1 MHLFAILSNDS
12 KQSHKLAI
20 HFWNTT
26 SSILIFTLI
35 YHTSCKADF
44 CPVSSG
50 WKNLSLSSDH
60 HFDWLSKM
68 GNIIEIPTYPRVYQR
83 ISSYKENI
91 GKEQEIWLQILR
103 DLLIAAR
110 VSHTPCQCGKHDRN
124 SFGIS
129 CIQPHLCSGKADYAC
144 TTQPNC
150 ATKWNLCNP
159 QKILCDP
166 SDEESH
172 HHIPRLMFFQQC
184 LDSCPKHFHLVEMS
198 RGTSSLKCI
207 WKQHHD
213 VQSKAFQIGRLVHKG
228 WRHKFLGLHNT
239 LGQHQQIVQKDF
251 KKNHQ

>member
-26 SSILIFTLI
+26 SSILIFTLMKTI
-35 YHTSCKADF
+35 QVAKLIFVPFLLAEKTFLCLQTITLVGFQNGENHWNTT
-44 CPVSSG
+44 
-50 WKNLSLSSDH
+50 N
-60 HFDWLSKM
+60 
-68 GNIIEIPTYPRVYQR
+68 PRVDQR
-83 ISSYKENI
+83 ILSYKENV

-207 WKQHHD
+207 WNSIMTYNQKH
-213 VQSKAFQIGRLVHKG
+213 SK
-228 WRHKFLGLHNT
+228 
-239 LGQHQQIVQKDF
+239 
-251 KKNHQ
+251 